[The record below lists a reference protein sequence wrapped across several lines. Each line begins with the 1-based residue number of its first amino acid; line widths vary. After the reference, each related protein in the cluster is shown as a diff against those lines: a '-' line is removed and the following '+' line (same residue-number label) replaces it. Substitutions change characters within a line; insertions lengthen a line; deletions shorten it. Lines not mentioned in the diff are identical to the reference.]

1 MTDRYSG
8 EMGGHWTRVEVGE
21 SYYVRLPT
29 FLGPCLLTVVGSW
42 LRTHELAVGDNG
54 RIELDPDRLSVVGG
68 PSAGY
73 PCSPRADSARCAR
86 RPRSTPLRMLQFR
99 VSVTLKTK
107 TQQHRSYISYHAMG

>member
-42 LRTHELAVGDNG
+42 VR
-54 RIELDPDRLSVVGG
+54 
-68 PSAGY
+68 
-73 PCSPRADSARCAR
+73 
-86 RPRSTPLRMLQFR
+86 
-99 VSVTLKTK
+99 
-107 TQQHRSYISYHAMG
+107 